1 MQKCAKTVVP
11 NLPRFIE
18 VCFYIRKRQPRAW
31 LALHTRDGR
40 TKRTF
45 FWVSEKLAP
54 LLQHSVVNICIVGSA
69 HATGKFVRI
78 KPYSLL
84 CKVTITCFLKGY
96 IGLSVSVFVCGFV
109 WENKSEVKAR
119 HGLWF
124 SIRNFNH
131 SPLFM
136 GTVFYRER
144 AHI

>member
-1 MQKCAKTVVP
+1 MQKCAKTAVP

-18 VCFYIRKRQPRAW
+18 FCFYIRKRQPRAW
-31 LALHTRDGR
+31 LALHTRGDGR
-40 TKRTF
+40 NEAHF
-45 FWVSEKLAP
+45 FVLEKLAP

-96 IGLSVSVFVCGFV
+96 LGLSVCVFV
-109 WENKSEVKAR
+109 WENKSEVEAR
-119 HGLWF
+119 HGLRF
-124 SIRNFNH
+124 SIRNLNH

-136 GTVFYRER
+136 GTVL
-144 AHI
+144 